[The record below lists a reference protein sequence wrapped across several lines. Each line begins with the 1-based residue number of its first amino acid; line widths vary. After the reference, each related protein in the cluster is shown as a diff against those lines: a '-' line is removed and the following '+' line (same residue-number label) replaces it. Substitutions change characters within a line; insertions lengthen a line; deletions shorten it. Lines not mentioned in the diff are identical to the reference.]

1 MKPEQDDQIESVIS
15 AERADPRDPQSTED
29 AVSLFSDPDYC
40 VKYLAF
46 RRWPD
51 GRIICPVCG
60 SSNVAWLSRRRLWE
74 CRSKHPQAQFSVR
87 SGTLMEDSRIG
98 LGQWL
103 TALWLIADRN
113 LAISSYEVA
122 RRVGITQKSAWLMM
136 KRIRKALDLSGVSLE
151 DIGRQRW
158 GANGA

>member
-1 MKPEQDDQIESVIS
+1 MKPEQDDQSDGAIS
-15 AERADPRDPQSTED
+15 TERADPRDPQSTED

-46 RRWPD
+46 RRWPE
-51 GRIICPVCG
+51 GRITCPVCG

-74 CRSKHPQAQFSVR
+74 CRNKHPQAQFSVR
-87 SGTLMEDSRIG
+87 SGTLMQDSRIG

-122 RRVGITQKSAWLMM
+122 
-136 KRIRKALDLSGVSLE
+136 
-151 DIGRQRW
+151 
-158 GANGA
+158 